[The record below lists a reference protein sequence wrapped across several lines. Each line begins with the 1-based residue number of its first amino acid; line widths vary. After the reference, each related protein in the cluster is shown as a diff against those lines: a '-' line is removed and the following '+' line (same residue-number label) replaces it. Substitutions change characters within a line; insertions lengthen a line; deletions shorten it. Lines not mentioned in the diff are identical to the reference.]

1 MSVMNLTVTTTALA
15 FSPLDTPALLAI
27 LTPILIVPLGVIT
40 FCLRALRD
48 QQSSIR
54 SDLTRR
60 IEGNEGELH
69 RLTERVASFE
79 RDFATKEDWLRE
91 SMLARHNIERLSAA
105 MARMETE
112 ANVLSRQHRQGA
124 SVTQRSQD
132 RWMPYEG
139 TD

>member
-1 MSVMNLTVTTTALA
+1 MSVVNMTVTTMALA

-60 IEGNEGELH
+60 IEGNEGDLH
-69 RLTERVASFE
+69 RLNERVGSFE
-79 RDFATKEDWLRE
+79 RDFA
-91 SMLARHNIERLSAA
+91 
-105 MARMETE
+105 
-112 ANVLSRQHRQGA
+112 
-124 SVTQRSQD
+124 
-132 RWMPYEG
+132 
-139 TD
+139 